1 MVVVVF
7 RSNLEKDLLGLGFL
21 VFWDLLTV
29 LSFRSEEKFRMQ
41 HARPHWRFFHATLDS
56 ENVVLV
62 DFTILIKKNQTL
74 INQLLNYFREIFLK
88 LKKNSEIVF

>member
-29 LSFRSEEKFRMQ
+29 LSFRSEEKFQTQ

-56 ENVVLV
+56 ENFLLV
-62 DFTILIKKNQTL
+62 DFTVLIKKKSN
-74 INQLLNYFREIFLK
+74 LNK
-88 LKKNSEIVF
+88 STA